1 VIPEVTAGA
10 ASLMGALVFATGV
23 VRWAVTPVAKPGQHR
38 ARRSRPVRRV
48 EEYVPAGHLIP
59 AFAGAGWPNTAFA
72 YCTGCHRTVPV
83 VVHDSAH
90 RCDRGHVTI
99 HTTTGDHR

>member
-1 VIPEVTAGA
+1 VNGTAHAGLA
-10 ASLMGALVFATGV
+10 VLSLVFVAAIFFI
-23 VRWAVTPVAKPGQHR
+23 RYAVTPAPVPGRHR

-72 YCTGCHRTVPV
+72 YCIGCHRTVPV

-90 RCDRGHVTI
+90 RCEKGHVTI
-99 HTTTGDHR
+99 TAIGGA